1 MDHLK
6 TFEAQ
11 SNDYYRE
18 VSREDY
24 LDMRWDQTRRY
35 KSEVSSER
43 ELSEIESHC
52 AKALSDRELVV
63 PLRVQ
68 RRPVMLNPRT
78 FEEDFVTDAKWG
90 LIEDGKFTR
99 YFLMIAKCVY
109 KDDEPWWAVH
119 FIKDDSDT
127 SNTEMHT
134 GRFFICDGWWGLLK
148 MIADQVPESRV

>member
-6 TFEAQ
+6 TFETQ

-24 LDMRWDQTRRY
+24 KDMRWDQTGRY
-35 KSEVSSER
+35 ESEVTSER
-43 ELSEIESHC
+43 ELTEIESHC
-52 AKALSDRELVV
+52 AKALSDRELVM

-90 LIEDGKFTR
+90 VIENNKLTR
-99 YFLMIAKCVY
+99 YLLVITKCVY

-119 FIKDDSDT
+119 I
-127 SNTEMHT
+127 NTGMHT

-148 MIADQVPESRV
+148 MIADQLPESRV